1 MVISEVDKSKTKD
14 KSKKTKVEGCRV
26 EKEKGYKTERHQDC
40 KTTINMV

>member
-26 EKEKGYKTERHQDC
+26 EKEKVYKTERHQDC

>member
-26 EKEKGYKTERHQDC
+26 EKEKDARPKDIRTARLQ
-40 KTTINMV
+40 